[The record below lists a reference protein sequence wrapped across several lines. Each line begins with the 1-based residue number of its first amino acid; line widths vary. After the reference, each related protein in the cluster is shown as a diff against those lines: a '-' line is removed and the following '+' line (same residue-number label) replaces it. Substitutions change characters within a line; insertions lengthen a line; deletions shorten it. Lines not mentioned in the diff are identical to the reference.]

1 MPRVTIYAFV
11 ALLFMAGLAAEARAS
26 LIITTPAGI
35 APGKSFIVTFID
47 DATPTAHAESTS
59 ISTYDTAVTS
69 AAANFSYT
77 GGTIGSWEIIGA
89 TAATNQAAALW
100 ATTLPIYNDKG
111 TLVGANGS
119 AYLASGYS
127 PNYDQNGSGAAGR
140 PTWTGLQ
147 GEYANGP
154 GVPGGENG
162 QPAVGYTLGS
172 SYVESGNS
180 NQEYSLGGL
189 DGNMDV
195 LNSLSGNLYGWAI
208 FTAASPTPEPGTLTL
223 SLLGFGAV
231 GVVRLTRRRRGA
243 RQSA

>member
-1 MPRVTIYAFV
+1 MSKTTIS
-11 ALLFMAGLAAEARAS
+11 ALLALVLMAGLAAEARAS
-26 LIITTPAGI
+26 LIVNTPAGI
-35 APGKSFIVTFID
+35 GPGQSFIVTFID

-69 AAANFSYT
+69 AASNIVYS

-89 TAATNQAAALW
+89 TATTNQAAALW

-127 PNYDQNGSGAAGR
+127 PNYDQTGAGAAGR

-208 FTAASPTPEPGTLTL
+208 FTAASPTPEPGTFTL
-223 SLLGFGAV
+223 SLLAIVAAGAV
-231 GVVRLTRRRRGA
+231 CVVRRRRASGV
-243 RQSA
+243 